1 MSEKK
6 WFFVFLLFLFLIV
19 SLFFMKTVKAGE
31 DGYSPNDSKILENR
45 DIEGDQDNDALMPAG
60 DVKRYRDSGVLIK
73 VKRMP
78 DEIEGQ
84 KTFEVT
90 AENQNAVKRTLSGRI
105 CLFDLRIKQAECGS
119 GSCAVYMELPP
130 KSKEI
135 KKWNCTE
142 KSFFGA
148 WTFIIVRIF

>member
-6 WFFVFLLFLFLIV
+6 WFLVFLLFLLIIV
-19 SLFFMKTVKAGE
+19 PLIFMKTVNAGE

-45 DIEGDQDNDALMPAG
+45 DKEGDQNNDALMPAG
-60 DVKRYRDSGVLIK
+60 DVKRYRDSGVIIK

-78 DEIEGQ
+78 DENGQ

-119 GSCAVYMELPP
+119 GECAVYMELPP

-135 KKWNCTE
+135 KKWNCKE
-142 KSFFGA
+142 KSFFSA
-148 WTFIIVRIF
+148 WTFVIVRIY